1 MEKGM
6 MAPRSSTGDM
16 TPNTTID
23 LKFPS
28 MMGTIS
34 SITRWHAKCRPT
46 PSQVDASATL
56 GCHFEE
62 ITEMADTMLL
72 VPGLTESFEAELI
85 EFINRGKSIA
95 DTLKANSSGIDFF
108 SIPDD
113 VRLDLIDSYMDQ
125 LVTVL
130 GTAYTQHYD
139 VFEAAHE
146 VDSSNW
152 SKFDRDGN
160 PIFNE
165 NKKVMKGPNYHKAV
179 LDSFILDVVMS
190 FPQEEEKTTT
200 TASMEKI
207 MSELIQVS
215 TEASYDELRE
225 AQERLNATIEAK
237 RADARNAGVQ
247 KIIDLVNEFGFT
259 AEELNKALTGKVKS
273 KGGKAKSTSTPAAPK
288 YRDPAT
294 GATWTGRGVA
304 PAWIKDYA
312 KEDRGQFLI
321 EQPALAP
328 APAPAATE
336 AEPVPAEAAPAEATA
351 PVFGN
356 TVEA

>member
-1 MEKGM
+1 M
-6 MAPRSSTGDM
+6 
-16 TPNTTID
+16 
-23 LKFPS
+23 L
-28 MMGTIS
+28 GTIK
-34 SITRWHAKCRPT
+34 SIVGWHAKCRPT

-62 ITEMADTMLL
+62 ITEMADAMILI
-72 VPGLTESFEAELI
+72 PGQTEEFEARLI
-85 EFINRGKSIA
+85 AFINHGKAIA
-95 DTLKANSSGIDFF
+95 DMLKANQSGIDFF
-108 SIPDD
+108 DIPRD
-113 VRLDLIDSYMDQ
+113 VRRDLIDSYMDQ

-130 GTAYTQHYD
+130 GSAYTQHYD
-139 VFEAAHE
+139 VFGAAHE

-152 SKFDRDGN
+152 SKFDTDGN
-160 PIFNE
+160 PIFND
-165 NKKVMKGPNYHKAV
+165 NKKVMKGPNYIKAV

-190 FPQEEEKTTT
+190 IPQEEKTT

-237 RADARNAGVQ
+237 RADARAAGVD
-247 KIIDLVNEFGFT
+247 KIIALVNEFGFT
-259 AEELNKALTGKVKS
+259 AEELNKALTGKVKTKS
-273 KGGKAKSTSTPAAPK
+273 GKAKATSTPAAPK
-288 YRDPAT
+288 YRNPADPT
-294 GATWTGRGVA
+294 QTWTGRGVA
-304 PAWIKDYA
+304 PAWIKDVP

-321 EQPALAP
+321 EKPASVST
-328 APAPAATE
+328 PAATE
-336 AEPVPAEAAPAEATA
+336 AESAVAVEAAPVEATA